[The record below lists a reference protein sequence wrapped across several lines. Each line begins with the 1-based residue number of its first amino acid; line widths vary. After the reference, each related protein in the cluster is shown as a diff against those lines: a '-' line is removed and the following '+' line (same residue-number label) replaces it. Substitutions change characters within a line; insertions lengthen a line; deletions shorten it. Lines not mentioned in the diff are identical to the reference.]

1 MSDMQFPKVILG
13 TMNFG
18 EQVDEKKADKMI
30 RMFLERGYKELDT
43 AHRYCDGL
51 TEDILGRILVPSLR
65 GKVYLAT
72 KVTPQNEEGLKPEQV
87 VKQLETSLRRLKTEY
102 VDLLYLHAPD
112 PNTPIEQTLEA
123 CENLFREGKF
133 RDFGLSNYAAWGVVD
148 IWHKCNRNGWV
159 GPIVYQGM
167 YNAITRDVEREL
179 FPAIRALG
187 IKFYAYNPLAGGLLT
202 GKYFYPEKKPLVGR
216 FALKQ
221 NYVNRY
227 WKETY
232 FKAMDVI
239 RNASEENE
247 LRVAEYS
254 LRWLKHHSLLGGTN
268 GDGFIMAATNLD
280 QFEGNLKSCDGEK
293 LPQRLTT
300 AFNHA
305 WEIVR
310 PECPQYFRT

>member
-1 MSDMQFPKVILG
+1 MPNLQYPKVILG

-18 EQVDEKKADKMI
+18 EQVDEKSADKMI

-87 VKQLETSLRRLKTEY
+87 VKQLETSLQRLKTEY

-112 PNTPIEQTLEA
+112 PKTPIEQTLEA

-133 RDFGLSNYAAWGVVD
+133 RDFGLSNYAAWQVVD
-148 IWHKCNRNGWV
+148 IWHKCDRNGWV
-159 GPIVYQGM
+159 RPIVYQGM

-179 FPAIRALG
+179 FPAIRAFG
-187 IKFYAYNPLAGGLLT
+187 IKFYAYNPLAGGFLT
-202 GKYFYPEKKPLVGR
+202 GKYFYPEEKPLMGR

-221 NYVNRY
+221 TYVDRY

-232 FKAMDVI
+232 FRAMDVI
-239 RNASEENE
+239 RNASDENE
-247 LRVAEYS
+247 LRVADYS
-254 LRWLKHHSLLGGTN
+254 LRWLKHHSLLEGTN

-280 QFEGNLKSCDGEK
+280 QYEKNLNSCDGEK
-293 LPQRLTT
+293 LPEGLTT
-300 AFNHA
+300 AFDRA

-310 PECPQYFRT
+310 PECPQYFRA